1 MGEKLQF
8 TELDQYLFGQGT
20 HYDIYRKLGAHP
32 TIQRRKKGVYF
43 AVWAPNARSVSVVG
57 EFNNWNTQANPMKK
71 VGPIGVYET
80 FIPGAKVGDLY
91 KFYIIGYHGEELYKA
106 DPYGN
111 EAELRPGTASRI
123 ADISDYKWKDTTWM
137 KRRPE
142 FDEIRDPMAIY
153 EVHPGSWKKHEAK
166 DEDDPGFYNY
176 RELAHELAA
185 YVKKMGYTHV
195 ELMGIAEHPF
205 DGSWG
210 YQVTGYYAP
219 TSRYGSVQDFKY
231 MIDYLH
237 RNKIG
242 VILDWVPA
250 HFPKDAQGLANFD
263 GTAVYEHEDP
273 RQGEHPDW
281 GTKIYNYGRPEVK
294 NFLIANALYWIEE
307 CHVDGLRV
315 DAVASMLY
323 LDYSANTPVDE
334 EVLRCFCEAERRYP
348 GNANAHHQAGAAAKA
363 AMNAATRSIARC
375 LSAPPAGIIYTSGA
389 SEANNLAV
397 KGLATLGGAAGRHI
411 LSTPLEHSSVSGSL
425 ETLQKQGYEVELL
438 DIRSDGTVDLADLK
452 KRLRPD
458 TVLVAVT
465 AVDSELGVVQPIA
478 EIAELLKAY
487 PNCHFH
493 VDATQAVG
501 KIPVQF
507 EGMDTMSLTAHK
519 FYGLNGIGVLV
530 KRLGLALPPLIHG
543 GESTTPYRSGT
554 PTVAL
559 ACSLALALE
568 KATAELPARAA
579 AVRSLN
585 DRLRAELSRYPKV
598 RVNSPANAVPHILN
612 LSVQGVKGTV
622 FQRELDARGVC
633 VSVKSACSSDGL
645 PSRAVL
651 AVSQDRRNALSSWRI
666 SLSHLTTEEELT
678 AFLHAFADCYNTLTR

>member
-1 MGEKLQF
+1 
-8 TELDQYLFGQGT
+8 
-20 HYDIYRKLGAHP
+20 
-32 TIQRRKKGVYF
+32 
-43 AVWAPNARSVSVVG
+43 
-57 EFNNWNTQANPMKK
+57 
-71 VGPIGVYET
+71 
-80 FIPGAKVGDLY
+80 
-91 KFYIIGYHGEELYKA
+91 
-106 DPYGN
+106 
-111 EAELRPGTASRI
+111 
-123 ADISDYKWKDTTWM
+123 
-137 KRRPE
+137 
-142 FDEIRDPMAIY
+142 
-153 EVHPGSWKKHEAK
+153 
-166 DEDDPGFYNY
+166 
-176 RELAHELAA
+176 
-185 YVKKMGYTHV
+185 
-195 ELMGIAEHPF
+195 
-205 DGSWG
+205 
-210 YQVTGYYAP
+210 
-219 TSRYGSVQDFKY
+219 
-231 MIDYLH
+231 
-237 RNKIG
+237 
-242 VILDWVPA
+242 
-250 HFPKDAQGLANFD
+250 
-263 GTAVYEHEDP
+263 
-273 RQGEHPDW
+273 
-281 GTKIYNYGRPEVK
+281 
-294 NFLIANALYWIEE
+294 
-307 CHVDGLRV
+307 
-315 DAVASMLY
+315 MLY

-334 EVLRCFCEAERRYP
+334 EVLQCFCEAERRYP
-348 GNANAHHQAGAAAKA
+348 GNANAHHQAGTTAKA
-363 AMNAATRSIARC
+363 AINEATGSIARC
-375 LSAPPAGIIYTSGA
+375 LGAPPAGIIYTSGA

-397 KGLATLGGAAGRHI
+397 KGLAALGGTAGRHI
-411 LSTPLEHSSVSGSL
+411 LSSPLEHSSVSGSL
-425 ETLQKQGYEVELL
+425 EALQKQGYEVELL
-438 DIRSDGTVDLADLK
+438 DILPDGTVDLADLK

-568 KATAELPARAA
+568 KATVELPARAA
-579 AVRSLN
+579 TVRSLN
-585 DRLRAELSRYPKV
+585 DRLRTELSRYPKV
-598 RVNSPANAVPHILN
+598 RINSPANAVPHILN

-666 SLSHLTTEEELT
+666 SLSHLTTKEEVT
-678 AFLHAFADCYNTLTR
+678 GFLQAFADCYNTLTR